1 MRQKRQGNIQKQ
13 SKTKTLKTKA
23 WTIYELERGQL
34 LSEKLL
40 RDKFYVRHRE
50 LVDHNGISVSQMTM
64 IS

>member
-13 SKTKTLKTKA
+13 SKTKTF
-23 WTIYELERGQL
+23 LERGQL

-50 LVDHNGISVSQMTM
+50 LVDHYGISVSQMTM